1 MRYPQRKNKTNIYC
15 QVLVGHFPIQ
25 TQRIIA
31 QSKDHLVVIRGVANL
46 VPGCK
51 KTGNDPTRTVLN
63 LCNLFPQVSHKGEQ

>member
-1 MRYPQRKNKTNIYC
+1 MINLYSFLVSRFSLKAPNWATVMRYPQRKNKTNIYC

-46 VPGCK
+46 VPRVQE
-51 KTGNDPTRTVLN
+51 DR
-63 LCNLFPQVSHKGEQ
+63 

>member
-46 VPGCK
+46 VPRVQE
-51 KTGNDPTRTVLN
+51 DR
-63 LCNLFPQVSHKGEQ
+63 